1 METWIVLWRWLNIAL
16 TAVGLFLLLD
26 DIRRRSQL
34 RLRQRFY
41 WQAVALLLVSAGW
54 GTAAALAAGSPLSPS
69 RTTLAT
75 VALVY
80 FIISIEQVRRFNRRE
95 EKEQREQGNQDCNDG
110 LT

>member
-1 METWIVLWRWLNIAL
+1 VSTFIAIWRSLNIGLA
-16 TAVGLFLLLD
+16 AVGLVLLVD
-26 DIRRRSQL
+26 DIRRRSRL

-54 GTAAALAAGSPLSPS
+54 GTAAALISGTPISLPRSAV
-69 RTTLAT
+69 TT

-95 EKEQREQGNQDCNDG
+95 ERAEQVRVRDNDG
-110 LT
+110 LS